1 MKNEEKVFILFLLL
15 LTAGMAVMSL
25 DFSFKSR
32 LLPFSS
38 AVVAAAMLLFLLLLS
53 FRPKLAEW
61 YARHEKEALT
71 TVEEFTEEEK
81 KKELIIFA
89 WFLGGVA
96 LVFLA
101 GFLVAIPLFLFLFLR
116 LHARESWL
124 LSLVLPLCVG
134 AIVYGAFV
142 FILRVPLESG
152 LLFG

>member
-1 MKNEEKVFILFLLL
+1 MKNEEKLFILFLLF
-15 LTAGMAVMSL
+15 LTAAMAVMSL
-25 DFSFKSR
+25 EFSFKSR

-38 AVVAAAMLLFLLLLS
+38 AVIAAAMLLFLLLLS

-71 TVEEFTEEEK
+71 EVTEFTQEEK
-81 KKELIIFA
+81 RKELSIFA

-134 AIVYGAFV
+134 AVVYGAFV
-142 FILRVPLESG
+142 FILRVPLEGG